1 VEATDGSFTLASS
14 VAKKFGFPFAVFFF
28 LLLSVCMFV
37 TDKFVCLNRR
47 A

>member
-14 VAKKFGFPFAVFFF
+14 VAKKFGFSFAVFFF
-28 LLLSVCMFV
+28 LLLYSVC
-37 TDKFVCLNRR
+37 LLRINLY

>member
-14 VAKKFGFPFAVFFF
+14 VAKKFSFSLAVFFF
-28 LLLSVCMFV
+28 LLLSVCLFV